1 MKIDITIQNVFEGIG
16 SHAAGRIDDAGLE
29 ALEANACP
37 GAGACGGQFTANTM
51 AMSGEILGI
60 SPIELSGVPATSPD
74 KLAATR
80 EGRPHSDGR
89 SARQPQALADHHA
102 QIS

>member
-1 MKIDITIQNVFEGIG
+1 MQNVFEGIG
-16 SHAAGRIDDAGLE
+16 SHAAGKIDDAGLE

-60 SPIELSGVPATSPD
+60 SPIQLSGVPATKWTSTRPPAR
-74 KLAATR
+74 LAAC
-80 EGRPHSDGR
+80 
-89 SARQPQALADHHA
+89 
-102 QIS
+102 